1 MVPIIFAKKSNKK
14 VEQIE
19 MKNIMKI
26 ILIVIGIFILALI
39 GIVVIFVLTHRGKN
53 TDIIDGYHEKFRSE
67 APLEMKY
74 SQLGSYETAYTEFAS
89 DNESIG
95 KIRVWY
101 PKELEKSDKTYP
113 MIVAVNA
120 SGTPAAKYEPFFKRL
135 SSWGFIVVGNEDPQ
149 TGTGETTS
157 ETLDFMLNL
166 PADSVIFG
174 RVDYENIG
182 LVGYSQGGAGAICAL
197 TNYDTG
203 KYYKTIFTGSA
214 AYPLLAKNLGWE
226 YDVSKI
232 QVPYFMTAGTGKSD
246 DSGTDPN
253 SSFGGVSP
261 LSALEENYN
270 NIPDSVV
277 KVRARAVGAEH
288 EEMLART
295 DGYMTAWMLYQ
306 LYGDEEAGQA
316 FWGEDAEIL
325 SNANWQDIE
334 KNQ

>member
-1 MVPIIFAKKSNKK
+1 
-14 VEQIE
+14 
-19 MKNIMKI
+19 MKNIIKI
-26 ILIVIGIFILALI
+26 ILIVICIFILAVI
-39 GIVVIFVLTHRGKN
+39 GIVVVFVLTHKGKN
-53 TDIIDGYHEKFRSE
+53 TDIMDGYYENFRSE

-101 PKELEKSDKTYP
+101 PKELEESDRIYP
-113 MIVAVNA
+113 MIVVVNA

-174 RVDYENIG
+174 RIDYANIG
-182 LVGYSQGGAGAICAL
+182 IVGYSQGGAGAICAL
-197 TNYDTG
+197 TNYDNG

-214 AYPLLAKNLGWE
+214 AYPLLAKNMGWE

-232 QVPYFMTAGTGKSD
+232 QVSYFMTAGTGKSD

-253 SSFGGVSP
+253 SGFGGVCP
-261 LSALEENYN
+261 LSALVENYN
-270 NIPDSVV
+270 NIPDSVI
-277 KVRARAVGAEH
+277 KMRARAAGAEH

-316 FWGEDAEIL
+316 FLGEDAEIL

>member
-1 MVPIIFAKKSNKK
+1 
-14 VEQIE
+14 
-19 MKNIMKI
+19 MKNMIKI
-26 ILIVIGIFILALI
+26 ILIIICILILAVI
-39 GIVVIFVLTHRGKN
+39 GIVVVFLLTHRGKN
-53 TDIIDGYHEKFRSE
+53 TDIKDGYHEKFRSE

-74 SQLGSYETAYTEFAS
+74 SQMGSYETAYTEFAS

-101 PKELEKSDKTYP
+101 PKELEKSDRIYP

-174 RVDYENIG
+174 RIDYANIG

-197 TNYDTG
+197 TNYDNG

-316 FWGEDAEIL
+316 FLGEDAEIL

>member
-1 MVPIIFAKKSNKK
+1 
-14 VEQIE
+14 
-19 MKNIMKI
+19 MKNMIKI
-26 ILIVIGIFILALI
+26 ILIIICILILAVI
-39 GIVVIFVLTHRGKN
+39 GIVVVFLLTHRGKN
-53 TDIIDGYHEKFRSE
+53 TDIVDGYHENFRSE

-74 SQLGSYETAYTEFAS
+74 SQIGSYETAYTEFAS

-101 PKELEKSDKTYP
+101 PKELEKSDRIYP

-135 SSWGFIVVGNEDPQ
+135 SSWGFIVVGNEDSQ

-174 RVDYENIG
+174 RIDYANIG

-197 TNYDTG
+197 TNYDNG

-214 AYPLLAKNLGWE
+214 AYPLLAKNMGWE

-232 QVPYFMTAGTGKSD
+232 QVSYFMTAGTGKSD

-261 LSALEENYN
+261 LSALAENYN
-270 NIPDSVV
+270 NIPDSVI

-288 EEMLART
+288 EDMLART

-316 FWGEDAEIL
+316 FIGEDAEIL